1 MTDEAIIQEAIK
13 LVNEGVS
20 VTFPVRGRSML
31 PFIIGGRESVILEHP
46 LSVKVG
52 DVVLAWVEGS
62 RYVVH
67 RVISIQGNRL
77 TLMGDGNIAGTERCL
92 KDDVKALAT
101 HVVNAKGHRHPLDSP
116 WRKRWARLWFA
127 LRPVRRYLLY
137 IYRKVKVSSSKI

>member
-13 LVNEGVS
+13 LVNEGLS

-46 LSVKVG
+46 SSLKVG
-52 DVVLAWVEGS
+52 DVVLAGVEGS

-101 HVVNAKGHRHPLDSP
+101 HVVNAKGQRHPLDSP

-137 IYRKVKVSSSKI
+137 IYRKVKGIK

>member
-13 LVNEGVS
+13 LVNEGLS

-101 HVVNAKGHRHPLDSP
+101 HVVNAKGQLHPLDSP

-137 IYRKVKVSSSKI
+137 IYRKVKGIK

>member
-13 LVNEGVS
+13 LVNEGLS

-46 LSVKVG
+46 SSVKVG

-101 HVVNAKGHRHPLDSP
+101 HVVNAKGQRHPLDSP

-137 IYRKVKVSSSKI
+137 IYRKVKGIK

>member
-13 LVNEGVS
+13 LVNEGLS

-46 LSVKVG
+46 SSLKVG

-101 HVVNAKGHRHPLDSP
+101 HVVNAKGQRHPLDSP

-137 IYRKVKVSSSKI
+137 IYRKIKGIK

>member
-13 LVNEGVS
+13 LVNEGLS

-46 LSVKVG
+46 SSLKVG

-101 HVVNAKGHRHPLDSP
+101 HVVNAKGQRHPLDSP

-137 IYRKVKVSSSKI
+137 IYRKVKGIK

>member
-1 MTDEAIIQEAIK
+1 MTDDAIIQEAIK
-13 LVNEGVS
+13 LVNEGLS
-20 VTFPVRGRSML
+20 VTFPVRGRSVL

-137 IYRKVKVSSSKI
+137 IYRKVKGIK

>member
-13 LVNEGVS
+13 LVNEGLS

-101 HVVNAKGHRHPLDSP
+101 HVVNAKGQRHPLDSP

-137 IYRKVKVSSSKI
+137 IYRKVKGIK

>member
-13 LVNEGVS
+13 LVNEGLS

-46 LSVKVG
+46 SSVKVG

-101 HVVNAKGHRHPLDSP
+101 HVVNAKGQRHPLDSP

-137 IYRKVKVSSSKI
+137 IFRKVKGIK

>member
-13 LVNEGVS
+13 LVNEGLS

-46 LSVKVG
+46 SSVKVG

-67 RVISIQGNRL
+67 RVISIQGNHL

-101 HVVNAKGHRHPLDSP
+101 HVVNAKGQRHPLDSP

-137 IYRKVKVSSSKI
+137 IYRKVKGIK